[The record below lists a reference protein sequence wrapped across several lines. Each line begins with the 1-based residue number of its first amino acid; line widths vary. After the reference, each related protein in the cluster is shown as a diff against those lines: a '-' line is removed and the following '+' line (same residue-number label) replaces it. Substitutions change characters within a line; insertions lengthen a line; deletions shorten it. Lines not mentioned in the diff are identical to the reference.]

1 MTNRKRA
8 LAKFRAMTKN
18 VRTTTTVGLWA
29 CTGGAIALAIASFF
43 WPPAGVIDGSVI
55 KMAAEM
61 FGFAAL
67 WELRE
72 AVLEGIGV
80 KLTHGATTIEVKDQD
95 GTDEETQNPEEN
107 GVQVEA

>member
-29 CTGGAIALAIASFF
+29 CTGCAIALAIASFF
-43 WPPAGVIDGSVI
+43 WPPCGVIDPSAI

-67 WELRE
+67 WVLRE

-80 KLTHGATTIEVKDQD
+80 KLTHGATTIELKDQD
-95 GTDEETQNPEEN
+95 GPSSDEEETENP
-107 GVQVEA
+107 

>member
-18 VRTTTTVGLWA
+18 VRTTTTVGICA
-29 CTGGAIALAIASFF
+29 CTGCAIVLAIASFF

-55 KMAAEM
+55 KMAAEL

-67 WELRE
+67 WEVRE

-95 GTDEETQNPEEN
+95 GTDEDNNSNDTEN
-107 GVQVEA
+107 DNAE